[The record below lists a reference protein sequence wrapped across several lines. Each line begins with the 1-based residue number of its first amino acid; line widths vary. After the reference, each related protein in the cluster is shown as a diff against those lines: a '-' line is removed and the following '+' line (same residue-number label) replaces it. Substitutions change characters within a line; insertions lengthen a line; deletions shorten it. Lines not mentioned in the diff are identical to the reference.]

1 MQKQLKIKFKEA
13 LTSVLPSTLFVLLL
27 HFTIVPMPFYTL
39 ILFLVGAFLLILGM
53 TFFSLGADISMMNMG
68 EKMGAYLMKSR
79 KLPLAIIATF
89 LIGVFITI
97 AEPDLTVLATQTPSV
112 PNTVLIIAVAVGV
125 GLFLTVSLLR
135 ILFQIKLSHI
145 FIVLYSLIFI
155 LAAFTQED
163 FLAVAFDSG
172 GVTTG
177 PIMVPFVM
185 AIGIG
190 FASVRGDKTAEDD
203 SFGLISLCAIG
214 PIVTVMLLG
223 MFYNTSSGSYT
234 PASIPE
240 IGSLFEVFYLFLAS
254 LPKYIKDV
262 VLALSP
268 IVLFFVFF
276 QIFAL
281 RLPKRPLLK
290 IGSGILYTFIGLVL
304 FLTGV
309 NVGFMPAGNF
319 LGSELAGGDYQW
331 TLIPLGMLLG
341 FFIVAAEPAVSVLKQ
356 QVEDITE
363 GHISGKVLG
372 LNLSIGVAISVGLS
386 MLRVVTGISIWYMVL
401 PGYAIALLLTFFV
414 SPLFTAIAFDS
425 GSVASGPL
433 TATFLL
439 PFAVGATQAI
449 GGNVLTDAFGIVA
462 MVAMTPLIT
471 IQILGV
477 VYRIKSARISKNVS
491 NVYPE
496 DTIVD
501 YSQEDSVT
509 EDSIMEVSTAGNN
522 MEKAHVT
529 GKDSLAKDPAAEDNT
544 VKAASKNKDASI
556 ASANAG
562 AVSEEATIRLKED
575 DRIEYNENNNTENHR
590 SGEQEDD

>member
-1 MQKQLKIKFKEA
+1 
-13 LTSVLPSTLFVLLL
+13 
-27 HFTIVPMPFYTL
+27 
-39 ILFLVGAFLLILGM
+39 
-53 TFFSLGADISMMNMG
+53 
-68 EKMGAYLMKSR
+68 
-79 KLPLAIIATF
+79 
-89 LIGVFITI
+89 
-97 AEPDLTVLATQTPSV
+97 
-112 PNTVLIIAVAVGV
+112 
-125 GLFLTVSLLR
+125 
-135 ILFQIKLSHI
+135 
-145 FIVLYSLIFI
+145 
-155 LAAFTQED
+155 
-163 FLAVAFDSG
+163 
-172 GVTTG
+172 
-177 PIMVPFVM
+177 
-185 AIGIG
+185 
-190 FASVRGDKTAEDD
+190 
-203 SFGLISLCAIG
+203 
-214 PIVTVMLLG
+214 
-223 MFYNTSSGSYT
+223 
-234 PASIPE
+234 
-240 IGSLFEVFYLFLAS
+240 
-254 LPKYIKDV
+254 
-262 VLALSP
+262 
-268 IVLFFVFF
+268 
-276 QIFAL
+276 
-281 RLPKRPLLK
+281 
-290 IGSGILYTFIGLVL
+290 
-304 FLTGV
+304 
-309 NVGFMPAGNF
+309 
-319 LGSELAGGDYQW
+319 
-331 TLIPLGMLLG
+331 
-341 FFIVAAEPAVSVLKQ
+341 
-356 QVEDITE
+356 
-363 GHISGKVLG
+363 
-372 LNLSIGVAISVGLS
+372 

>member
-53 TFFSLGADISMMNMG
+53 AFFSLGADISMMNMG

-214 PIVTVMLLG
+214 PIVTVMLL
-223 MFYNTSSGSYT
+223 
-234 PASIPE
+234 
-240 IGSLFEVFYLFLAS
+240 
-254 LPKYIKDV
+254 
-262 VLALSP
+262 
-268 IVLFFVFF
+268 
-276 QIFAL
+276 
-281 RLPKRPLLK
+281 
-290 IGSGILYTFIGLVL
+290 
-304 FLTGV
+304 
-309 NVGFMPAGNF
+309 
-319 LGSELAGGDYQW
+319 
-331 TLIPLGMLLG
+331 
-341 FFIVAAEPAVSVLKQ
+341 
-356 QVEDITE
+356 
-363 GHISGKVLG
+363 
-372 LNLSIGVAISVGLS
+372 
-386 MLRVVTGISIWYMVL
+386 
-401 PGYAIALLLTFFV
+401 
-414 SPLFTAIAFDS
+414 
-425 GSVASGPL
+425 
-433 TATFLL
+433 
-439 PFAVGATQAI
+439 
-449 GGNVLTDAFGIVA
+449 
-462 MVAMTPLIT
+462 
-471 IQILGV
+471 
-477 VYRIKSARISKNVS
+477 
-491 NVYPE
+491 
-496 DTIVD
+496 
-501 YSQEDSVT
+501 
-509 EDSIMEVSTAGNN
+509 
-522 MEKAHVT
+522 
-529 GKDSLAKDPAAEDNT
+529 
-544 VKAASKNKDASI
+544 
-556 ASANAG
+556 
-562 AVSEEATIRLKED
+562 
-575 DRIEYNENNNTENHR
+575 
-590 SGEQEDD
+590 

>member
-1 MQKQLKIKFKEA
+1 
-13 LTSVLPSTLFVLLL
+13 
-27 HFTIVPMPFYTL
+27 
-39 ILFLVGAFLLILGM
+39 
-53 TFFSLGADISMMNMG
+53 
-68 EKMGAYLMKSR
+68 
-79 KLPLAIIATF
+79 
-89 LIGVFITI
+89 
-97 AEPDLTVLATQTPSV
+97 
-112 PNTVLIIAVAVGV
+112 
-125 GLFLTVSLLR
+125 
-135 ILFQIKLSHI
+135 
-145 FIVLYSLIFI
+145 
-155 LAAFTQED
+155 
-163 FLAVAFDSG
+163 
-172 GVTTG
+172 
-177 PIMVPFVM
+177 
-185 AIGIG
+185 
-190 FASVRGDKTAEDD
+190 
-203 SFGLISLCAIG
+203 
-214 PIVTVMLLG
+214 
-223 MFYNTSSGSYT
+223 
-234 PASIPE
+234 
-240 IGSLFEVFYLFLAS
+240 
-254 LPKYIKDV
+254 
-262 VLALSP
+262 
-268 IVLFFVFF
+268 
-276 QIFAL
+276 
-281 RLPKRPLLK
+281 PKRPLLK

-477 VYRIKSARISKNVS
+477 VYRVKSARISKNVS
-491 NVYPE
+491 NVYQE
-496 DTIVD
+496 NAIIDYSQENTIVD
-501 YSQEDSVT
+501 YSQE
-509 EDSIMEVSTAGNN
+509 
-522 MEKAHVT
+522 
-529 GKDSLAKDPAAEDNT
+529 
-544 VKAASKNKDASI
+544 
-556 ASANAG
+556 
-562 AVSEEATIRLKED
+562 
-575 DRIEYNENNNTENHR
+575 
-590 SGEQEDD
+590 